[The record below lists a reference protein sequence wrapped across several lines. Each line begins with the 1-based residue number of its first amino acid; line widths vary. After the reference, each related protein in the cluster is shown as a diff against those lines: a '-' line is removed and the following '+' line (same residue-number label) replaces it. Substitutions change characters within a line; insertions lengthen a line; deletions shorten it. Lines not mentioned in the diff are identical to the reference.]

1 MRKIFYASLIV
12 LRKQKSRAQT
22 VNIKRKTEETS
33 MENYQL
39 RRQSTSKKKQ
49 WRYETVKRQ
58 IRSSMFLYINNHLR
72 CKWIELT
79 KSKGTGWWDGLKIK
93 TELHGVFRTLVS
105 ILKTHTDSK

>member
-39 RRQSTSKKKQ
+39 KRQSTSKKKQ

-58 IRSSMFLYINNHLR
+58 
-72 CKWIELT
+72 
-79 KSKGTGWWDGLKIK
+79 K
-93 TELHGVFRTLVS
+93 TNS
-105 ILKTHTDSK
+105 Q